1 MSAKR
6 KVQRVV
12 FQPAAYRGLQ
22 RGINQIVD
30 AIRPTLGPRPRFV
43 AMDRGLRDKAPEL
56 LDSGGLIA
64 RRIVALPDRDADM
77 GAMLLRSLLWRLH
90 EQVGDGTATAAVL
103 FQSIYNQGVRH
114 LAAGGNAMRL
124 RRHLEGG
131 MGVILAQLSGMVRPV
146 EGQTQLARIAAA
158 LCYDTRLAKV
168 LGEVFDTIGEYGQ
181 LEIRE
186 GQDRELE
193 REYVEGNYWKG
204 GVLSRQMIADR
215 KTLKTNIENAAVLIS
230 DLTVENPE
238 ELQTVIELAAGTG
251 AQALLIIAGQ
261 FSDTVLTALSARRDL
276 DKLNVVAVKTP
287 GLTIDEQIGA
297 LEDLSVLTGGRPVLR
312 IAGQSLGSISQA
324 DLGRARRAWADRFY
338 FGIVGG
344 GGNPRLLR
352 QHIAQLRAAFKN
364 APAQSVRAILQ
375 QRIGKLIGGSA
386 TLWVGAATPTEISTR
401 KELAERTAAALR
413 GAVLEGVLPGGGVAL
428 IDCCAVLH
436 KMLKQSSE
444 PEEQAAY
451 RILIRALEEPLRTI
465 IGNAGDEPA
474 RIMAKIKLA
483 GSGYGFDVVSGQVV
497 KVAEAGILDVA
508 TVLKAAVHGAIASAA
523 LSLTIEVLIHHKQ
536 PTVVLTP
543 G

>member
-6 KVQRVV
+6 KVQRIV
-12 FQPAAYRGLQ
+12 FQPSVYRGLQ
-22 RGINQIVD
+22 RGINQFVD
-30 AIRPTLGPRPRFV
+30 AIRPTLGPRPRMV
-43 AMDRGLRDKAPEL
+43 AIDRGVSGKAPEL

-64 RRIVALPDRDADM
+64 RRIVALSDRDADM
-77 GAMLLRSLLWRLH
+77 GGMLLRSLLWRLH

-103 FQSIYNQGVRH
+103 FQSIYDQGVRH
-114 LAAGGNAMRL
+114 LGAGGNAMRL
-124 RRHLEGG
+124 RRHLERGI
-131 MGVILAQLSGMVRPV
+131 GVILAQLSVMVRHV
-146 EGQTQLARIAAA
+146 EGHTQLARIAAA
-158 LCYDTRLAKV
+158 HCYDTQLAKV
-168 LGEVFDTIGEYGQ
+168 LSEIFDTIGEYGQ

-186 GQDRELE
+186 GQGRELE

-204 GVLSRQMIADR
+204 GVFSRQMIADR

-238 ELQTVIELAAGTG
+238 ELQAVIELAAGTG
-251 AQALLIIAGQ
+251 AQTLLIIAGQ
-261 FSDTVLTALSARRDL
+261 FSEPVLTALSARRDR
-276 DKLNVVAVKTP
+276 DKLNLVAVKTP

-312 IAGQSLGSISQA
+312 IAGQSLGSICEA

-364 APAQSVRAILQ
+364 APAQSERAILQ

-386 TLWVGAATPTEISTR
+386 MLWVGAATTTEISTR
-401 KELAERTAAALR
+401 KELAERTAATLR
-413 GAVLEGVLPGGGVAL
+413 GAVFEGVLPGGGVAL
-428 IDCCAVLH
+428 LECCGALQ

-444 PEEQAAY
+444 PDEQGAY

-465 IGNAGDEPA
+465 IRNAGEEPT
-474 RIMAKIKLA
+474 RILAKIKLA
-483 GSGYGFDVVSGQVV
+483 GSGYGFDGVSGQVV
-497 KVAEAGILDVA
+497 KVADADIFDVA
-508 TVLKAAVHGAIASAA
+508 AVLKAAVHGAIATAA
-523 LSLTIEVLIHHKQ
+523 LSLTIEVLIHHKL
-536 PTVVLTP
+536 PISVLTP
-543 G
+543 R